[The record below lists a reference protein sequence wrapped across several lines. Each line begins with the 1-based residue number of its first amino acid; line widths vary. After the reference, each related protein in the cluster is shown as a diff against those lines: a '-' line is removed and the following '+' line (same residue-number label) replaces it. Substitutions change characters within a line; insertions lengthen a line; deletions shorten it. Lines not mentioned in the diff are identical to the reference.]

1 VPDLTGK
8 TVYVV
13 DAPSLI
19 FQVFHAIPEM
29 TSPKGQP
36 VNAVFGFTRDVLY
49 LLDER
54 KPDYLFCAF
63 DAAGPTFRHE
73 IFDQYK
79 AHRAEVPGELVP
91 QFEIIDRVLAAL
103 SVPLLELPGYEADD
117 ILATIAR
124 QTEEAGGE
132 CVLVTGDKD
141 CRQLISDHVKVL
153 NVRKNVMLDE
163 QALADDWG
171 IRPDQVADFQ
181 ALVGDSVDNIPGVP
195 LIGPKIAGELL
206 QRFGTLEGI
215 FEHLDEISGQKRKEN
230 LASGRELALKSREL
244 ARLDRSARLAVDW
257 QAAHVPDLD
266 RSAALPLFVE
276 LGFHGFANKLRTER
290 ARQVKPAAVG
300 VDYRRVE
307 SAEALAALVQEL
319 LRLPR
324 VALKTV
330 TTHPWPRWAR
340 IVGLALAGREHEAHF
355 VPIVAP
361 GQEGVDLAQAVRL
374 LGPLL
379 QSRTVERV
387 AHDLKYETI
396 VWRGAGDDLARL
408 ALCGPRFDLMVASYL
423 IEAGERDHSL
433 QELAKRHFHDN
444 APDFR
449 LLLTQDPARPDKT
462 LPPGQL
468 THIACQAADVSLRL
482 RPVLE
487 QQLEKTGTRKLY
499 ESLELPLIDVLAD
512 MEFAGI
518 KIDVPRLAEQGKQF
532 AARMAELEK
541 QIYALAGRQFNIA
554 SPKQLQEVLFTE
566 LKLPSGRRTKSGRS
580 TDADVLEALARVHPL
595 PARILDYR
603 QLAKLKGT
611 YIDALPAMV
620 HPQTGRVH
628 ASFNQTVAATGRLS
642 AADPNLQNLPVRTEV
657 GREIRAAICPGE
669 PGWKL
674 LSADYSQIEL
684 RILAHL
690 SGDEALRAAFERDED
705 IHARVASEV
714 FSVPPDAVTGEMRRR
729 AKAVNFGVV
738 YGQSPFGLAQQ
749 LGIDQDEAAAFIEE
763 YFRRYQGVEGF
774 LLRVLEECR
783 RRGYVTTIEGRRRNI
798 DGVRPTLQ
806 RSAARRQL
814 NLPERTAIN
823 TVIQGSAAD
832 LIKLAMISIHRRLM
846 SGGAPGRM
854 LLQVHDELVFEVPE
868 EGLRTLA
875 DVVIHEMS
883 SVMPLSV
890 PLKVDASAGDNW
902 AEMEALL

>member
-1 VPDLTGK
+1 M
-8 TVYVV
+8 V

-73 IFDQYK
+73 LFDQYK
-79 AHRAEVPGELVP
+79 AHRAETPGELVP
-91 QFEIIDRVLAAL
+91 QFEIIDRMLAAL
-103 SVPLLELPGYEADD
+103 SVPVLELPGYEADD

-132 CVLVTGDKD
+132 CILVTGDKD
-141 CRQLISDHVKVL
+141 CRQLISDQVKVL
-153 NVRKNVMLDE
+153 NVRKNVLLDAP
-163 QALADDWG
+163 ALADDWG

-215 FEHLDEISGQKRKEN
+215 YEHLNEISGQKRKEN
-230 LASGRELALKSREL
+230 LAAGREQALKSREL
-244 ARLDRSARLAVDW
+244 ARLDRNVPLAIDW
-257 QAAHVPDLD
+257 HAAHVPDLD
-266 RSAALPLFVE
+266 RTAALPLFVE

-290 ARQVKPAAVG
+290 ARQVQPVAAG

-307 SAEALAALVQEL
+307 SPEALEALVREL
-319 LRLPR
+319 LALPR
-324 VALKTV
+324 MALKTV
-330 TTHPWPRWAR
+330 TTHPWPRWAQ
-340 IVGLALAGREHEAHF
+340 IVGLALAGREHQAHY
-355 VPIVAP
+355 VPLAGP
-361 GQEGVDLAQAVRL
+361 GQQGIELSHAARVLA
-374 LGPLL
+374 PLF
-379 QSRTVERV
+379 QSETVERV

-396 VWRGAGDDLARL
+396 VWRGSGDDGSGL
-408 ALCGPRFDLMVASYL
+408 ALSGPRFDLMVASYL

-433 QELAKRHFHDN
+433 QGLAKRHFHDN

-449 LLLTQDPARPDKT
+449 LLMAQDPAQPIKT

-482 RPVLE
+482 RPVLA
-487 QQLEKTGTRKLY
+487 QQLEKTGTTKLY

-518 KIDVPRLAEQGKQF
+518 KIDVDRLAEQGKQF
-532 AARMAELEK
+532 AAQMAELEK
-541 QIYALAGRQFNIA
+541 EIYALAGREFNIA
-554 SPKQLQEVLFTE
+554 SPKQLQEVLFAE

-595 PARILDYR
+595 PAKILDYR

-620 HPQTGRVH
+620 HPRTGRVH

-657 GREIRAAICPGE
+657 GREIRAAIRPGE

-684 RILAHL
+684 RVLAHL

-714 FSVPPDAVTGEMRRR
+714 FSVPLDGVTSEMRRR

-749 LGIDQDEAAAFIEE
+749 LGIEQDEAAQFIEE
-763 YFRRYQGVEGF
+763 YFRRYQGVEDY
-774 LLRVLEECR
+774 LLLVLEECH

-832 LIKLAMISIHRRLM
+832 LIKLAMISIHRRLL

-868 EGLRTLA
+868 PGLQSLA
-875 DVVIHEMS
+875 HVVVHEMS
-883 SVMPLSV
+883 TVMPLSV

-902 AEMEALL
+902 AEMESL